1 MKKAILLL
9 VGSIIIMYSVHAQQK
24 YTLNGYVR
32 DGNTGEE
39 LIGVTVIIKEISNG
53 VVTNP
58 YGFYSLT
65 LAQGDYTIIYSYM
78 GYRNV
83 ERTISLTKN
92 ETINIDLQ
100 EDVQEIE
107 EVVIQGEALD
117 EHVAD
122 LNMSVN
128 EISVKQVKELPA
140 LFGEPDIIKTI
151 QMLPGVI
158 NAGEGTSAFFVR
170 GGSADQNLI
179 LIDEAPVYDPSHLFG
194 LFSVFNADVIKDAEL
209 YKGGIPSQY
218 GGRLSSI
225 LDVRTKDGNN
235 KSFHGNGGI
244 GLLASRLMLEGPIKK
259 DHTSFLLSGR
269 RSYVE
274 PLIKATGEDFSVYF
288 YDVNAKVNIRHS
300 NKDRFFIALYAGR
313 DSFSFGE
320 DFGFNWGNYTGTF
333 RWNHL
338 FSERLFSNTSI
349 IASRFDYGLEFQDPE
364 EGFEWL
370 SNIHEYSLKQD
381 FTFFLNPRNELS
393 FGYHGTYRE
402 FHPGKIMPTSDSYLA
417 SAELPQEYGLDHALY
432 LGNEQKLTE
441 NLSARYGLRVSLFQ
455 NIGPYDV
462 KVYEEP
468 VNSYDP
474 EVIDVLEYGEFEPIK
489 NYLNWEPR
497 LSLRYRL
504 DIHSSIKASYN
515 RMAQNTHLISAGTVP
530 LPFNTWSPSSYY
542 LKPQLADQVAAGY
555 FRNFKDNTIE
565 ASAEVYYK
573 EMHNVTDFAD
583 NAQLFFNDDLATEFR
598 QGESWSYGLELM
610 AQKKEGDF
618 TGFISYT
625 WSKTERKVPGVNQG
639 KTFKA
644 NYDRRHSLNLV
655 TTYHLSDRWT
665 FGMNFT
671 YNTGRPITL
680 PSGKYQY
687 DEYLVDQHTE
697 RNTYLLEDYHRMD
710 LSANLN
716 PRKNEKRE
724 RFKTSW
730 NFSIYNV
737 YNRKNPFTIYSR
749 VAQDEDGNV
758 IGDGTD
764 KELRKIY
771 LFPILPSVTFN
782 VNF

>member
-364 EGFEWL
+364 EGFE
-370 SNIHEYSLKQD
+370 
-381 FTFFLNPRNELS
+381 
-393 FGYHGTYRE
+393 
-402 FHPGKIMPTSDSYLA
+402 
-417 SAELPQEYGLDHALY
+417 
-432 LGNEQKLTE
+432 
-441 NLSARYGLRVSLFQ
+441 
-455 NIGPYDV
+455 
-462 KVYEEP
+462 
-468 VNSYDP
+468 
-474 EVIDVLEYGEFEPIK
+474 
-489 NYLNWEPR
+489 
-497 LSLRYRL
+497 
-504 DIHSSIKASYN
+504 
-515 RMAQNTHLISAGTVP
+515 
-530 LPFNTWSPSSYY
+530 
-542 LKPQLADQVAAGY
+542 
-555 FRNFKDNTIE
+555 
-565 ASAEVYYK
+565 
-573 EMHNVTDFAD
+573 
-583 NAQLFFNDDLATEFR
+583 
-598 QGESWSYGLELM
+598 
-610 AQKKEGDF
+610 
-618 TGFISYT
+618 
-625 WSKTERKVPGVNQG
+625 
-639 KTFKA
+639 
-644 NYDRRHSLNLV
+644 
-655 TTYHLSDRWT
+655 
-665 FGMNFT
+665 
-671 YNTGRPITL
+671 
-680 PSGKYQY
+680 
-687 DEYLVDQHTE
+687 
-697 RNTYLLEDYHRMD
+697 
-710 LSANLN
+710 
-716 PRKNEKRE
+716 
-724 RFKTSW
+724 
-730 NFSIYNV
+730 
-737 YNRKNPFTIYSR
+737 
-749 VAQDEDGNV
+749 
-758 IGDGTD
+758 
-764 KELRKIY
+764 
-771 LFPILPSVTFN
+771 
-782 VNF
+782 